1 MEEEDKKKM
10 EERDGMERTGGKG
23 RKWEKKGKL
32 ITH

>member
-10 EERDGMERTGGKG
+10 EERDRMERTGGK
-23 RKWEKKGKL
+23 RKKVRKKGKL